1 MTRTYS
7 DPSYGSKKILKLETT
22 GALNGTR
29 SSATEIGATRCT
41 VMQPITITDMN
52 SFFVAGGTTTTNFL
66 VVNSSLAGTG
76 AAVPIGTISAYTQA
90 INTVL
95 DGSVVSGTAANLS
108 TGDDIY
114 LTAYGTTTTVEDI
127 QVTLQY
133 RENFVQSDS

>member
-7 DPSYGSKKILKLETT
+7 DPSYGSKKVIKLTTT

-29 SSATEIGATRCT
+29 SGATEVGATRMT

-52 SFFVAGGTTTTNFL
+52 AFFTAGGTTTTNVI

-76 AAVPIGTISAYTQA
+76 AAVPIGTFSAYTQA

-95 DGSVVSGTAANLS
+95 DGSVVSGTAANVNS
-108 TGDDIY
+108 GDDIY
-114 LTAYGTTTTVEDI
+114 VTAYGTATTVEDI
-127 QVTLQY
+127 QISLQY
-133 RENFVQSDS
+133 RENFVVSDS

>member
-7 DPSYGSKKILKLETT
+7 DPSYGSKKILALKTT

-29 SSATEIGATRCT
+29 ASATEIGATRCT

-52 SFFVAGGTTTTNFL
+52 AFFTAGGTTTTNFI

-76 AAVPIGTISAYTQA
+76 AAVPIGTFGAYTQA

-95 DGSVVSGTAANLS
+95 DGSVVSGTAANVNS
-108 TGDDIY
+108 GDDIY
-114 LTAYGTTTTVEDI
+114 VTAYGTATTVEDI
-127 QVTLQY
+127 QITLQY